1 MESDHLEFSFVMPCL
16 NEAETLKICINK
28 ATDSLKK
35 NNISGE
41 VIIADNGSIDGSQDI
56 ARENGAKVVDIKEKG
71 YGNALKGGIY
81 AAKGKYI
88 IMGDSDDSYDFE
100 NIMPFV
106 NKLREGYDL
115 VMGNRFKG
123 GIKKG
128 AMPFLHRYLG
138 NPVLSFIGR
147 LFFKIKIRDFH
158 CGLRG
163 FSKEAAIKMDLR
175 TTGMEFASE
184 IVIKAALLKMK
195 ITEVPTTLYPDGR
208 NRPPH
213 LNTWHDGWR
222 HLRFLLMFSPKWLFF
237 YPGIFLFILGL
248 ITSTILTIGP
258 VKINNI
264 IFDIHTL
271 LYSSSLIL
279 IGFLSI
285 VFYFFT
291 KIFTINSGL
300 IPFNNSFNKFITKIN
315 LERGLIL
322 SGIII
327 LVGIGLTIN
336 AFLNWDKTSFGNL
349 DPQVTLRKVI
359 PACTLTLLG
368 IQMVLFSFFFSIL
381 QLKHKSE

>member
-1 MESDHLEFSFVMPCL
+1 
-16 NEAETLKICINK
+16 
-28 ATDSLKK
+28 
-35 NNISGE
+35 
-41 VIIADNGSIDGSQDI
+41 
-56 ARENGAKVVDIKEKG
+56 
-71 YGNALKGGIY
+71 
-81 AAKGKYI
+81 
-88 IMGDSDDSYDFE
+88 MGDSDDSYDFE

-106 NKLREGYDL
+106 NKLRDGYDL

-184 IVIKAALLKMK
+184 IVIKAALLKIK

-279 IGFLSI
+279 IGFLSM

-300 IPFNNSFNKFITKIN
+300 IPFNNSFNKIIKQIT
-315 LERGLIL
+315 LERGLIV

-327 LVGIGLTIN
+327 LTGIGLTIN

-349 DPQVTLRKVI
+349 DPQITLRKVI

-368 IQMVLFSFFFSIL
+368 IQMILFSFFFSIL
-381 QLKHKSE
+381 QLKHKKE

>member
-279 IGFLSI
+279 IGFLSM

-300 IPFNNSFNKFITKIN
+300 IPFNNSFNKIIKQIT
-315 LERGLIL
+315 LERGLIV

-327 LVGIGLTIN
+327 LTGIGLTIN

-349 DPQVTLRKVI
+349 DPQITLRKVI

-368 IQMVLFSFFFSIL
+368 IQMILFSFFFSIL
-381 QLKHKSE
+381 QLKHKKE

>member
-195 ITEVPTTLYPDGR
+195 ITPA
-208 NRPPH
+208 
-213 LNTWHDGWR
+213 
-222 HLRFLLMFSPKWLFF
+222 K
-237 YPGIFLFILGL
+237 L
-248 ITSTILTIGP
+248 I
-258 VKINNI
+258 
-264 IFDIHTL
+264 
-271 LYSSSLIL
+271 IL
-279 IGFLSI
+279 I
-285 VFYFFT
+285 
-291 KIFTINSGL
+291 
-300 IPFNNSFNKFITKIN
+300 
-315 LERGLIL
+315 RGI
-322 SGIII
+322 
-327 LVGIGLTIN
+327 
-336 AFLNWDKTSFGNL
+336 
-349 DPQVTLRKVI
+349 
-359 PACTLTLLG
+359 
-368 IQMVLFSFFFSIL
+368 
-381 QLKHKSE
+381 